1 MSTQGSRSG
10 FLPSAGATGPAAG
23 IMATVT
29 DILYW
34 ALVNAQETVAREF
47 PRIRFFA
54 AFIAAMAIMAFA
66 GGLLRRGFSA
76 TMLLSGSTIGFLA
89 LGTLAI
95 FSIGLPLLAAGA
107 LTLVGAVSASG
118 IHEGALSISQATKVS
133 PLQQVTAGV
142 LVATAVLGSL
152 TAGMV
157 LT

>member
-1 MSTQGSRSG
+1 MSTQGSPSR
-10 FLPSAGATGPAAG
+10 FFPSARATGTAAAV
-23 IMATVT
+23 IAAVT

-34 ALVNAQETVAREF
+34 ALINAQDTVAREL

-54 AFIAAMAIMAFA
+54 AFIAAMAIMAMA
-66 GGLLRRGFSA
+66 GGLLRRAYPA

-118 IHEGALSISQATKVS
+118 IHEGALSQATNVS
-133 PLQQVTAGV
+133 PLEVTAGV
-142 LVATAVLGSL
+142 FVAIAVLGSL